1 MNHTL
6 KPQVTVTV
14 TEADW
19 KALHAMLRE
28 LARQRVA
35 LEAREAD
42 YLVEADD
49 THLYRRLGYSTMA
62 EYMERE
68 LHYSPHAANERL
80 RVARELAKL
89 PLIAEQFRA
98 GELSFSAVRELT
110 RVATPATEENW
121 LTTTH
126 GKTARDVERMVAGLR
141 RGDGPK
147 TEPDPRLLT
156 TRIVLEVPVEVAAR
170 YRRQRTALDNE
181 RGERVSDGEVLDLW
195 LRAADG
201 GPIDDVTQPA
211 VQLAVTTCKA
221 CTQSFVSADGAM
233 QPVAPHTAAL
243 LTCDAIYIGDL
254 ESDDHSRPSPTIPAA
269 IRRKVFHRD
278 GFACVVPGCRAKR
291 NLDVHHIE
299 FRCHGGKHTMEVCCV
314 LCSGHHRQLHDGR
327 LAIAGKAPDLT
338 FRFPPDGDVES
349 ATTTLSPTW
358 DAVEDDVLAGD
369 TKQRSISAASLT
381 IE

>member
-80 RVARELAKL
+80 RVARELAAL

-110 RVATPATEENW
+110 RVATPDNEEKW

-141 RGDGPK
+141 RGDGPGA
-147 TEPDPRLLT
+147 EPDPRLLT

-170 YRRQRTALDNE
+170 YRRQRTALDKE
-181 RGERVSDGEVLDLW
+181 RGERVSDGEALDLW
-195 LRAADG
+195 LRGADG
-201 GPIDDVTQPA
+201 PCNDVTPPA

-221 CTQSFVSADGAM
+221 CKQGFVSADGAM
-233 QPVAPHTAAL
+233 QPIHEDTAEL
-243 LTCDAIYIGDL
+243 LGCDAVHIGDL

-327 LAIAGKAPDLT
+327 LEIAGRAPELT
-338 FRFPPDGDVES
+338 FRFRPDGDVET
-349 ATTTLSPTW
+349 AMTTLGPTW
-358 DAVEDDVLAGD
+358 DYAGEGDVPIGD
-369 TKQRSISAASLT
+369 AEERR
-381 IE
+381 